1 LGLKIEKTRFVESPF
16 LGLKMGTQQME
27 NFPVVSALTALC
39 LQGTWWE
46 EDLKAGIWWWWTPQA
61 GWGRWKSTN
70 RTDEHHSVGG
80 WMVKAA
86 ALVFQAKM
94 GHEGCLRY
102 SLLKLQDHHALQPL
116 MQKMEREW
124 LHKGVAMYAKY
135 FD

>member
-1 LGLKIEKTRFVESPF
+1 
-16 LGLKMGTQQME
+16 M
-27 NFPVVSALTALC
+27 VSALTALC

-70 RTDEHHSVGG
+70 RTDERHSVGG